1 MSLLLAG
8 GPLLLAWGPLLLW
21 SCAWAACVPRTR
33 GGLVLFLGAVLLP
46 APVLLVLGML
56 LAEPFQTARARA
68 DLRAQAV
75 GPHAF
80 ATMLAYVSEHPRYRW
95 TLVDTAGRMQGWPS
109 QVQVWPEPTGVTL
122 LDVGPGAGE
131 EGGTIVAAGT
141 PLAVSQG
148 KAGVTAP
155 FLRRLFE

>member
-80 ATMLAYVSEHPRYRW
+80 ATMLAYVSEHPRY
-95 TLVDTAGRMQGWPS
+95 P
-109 QVQVWPEPTGVTL
+109 
-122 LDVGPGAGE
+122 GPWS
-131 EGGTIVAAGT
+131 TRPAAC
-141 PLAVSQG
+141 
-148 KAGVTAP
+148 KAGPARCRSGRSP
-155 FLRRLFE
+155 RG